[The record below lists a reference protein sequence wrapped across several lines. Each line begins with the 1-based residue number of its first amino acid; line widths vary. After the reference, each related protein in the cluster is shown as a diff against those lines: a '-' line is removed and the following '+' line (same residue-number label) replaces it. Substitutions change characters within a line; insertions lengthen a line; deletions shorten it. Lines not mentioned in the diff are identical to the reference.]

1 MKKTVVYTY
10 LGSNGTITS
19 KVHLEGIYSIQKCE
33 LLADKD
39 KLLTKDYD
47 NFVKLVIVP
56 EVEVKDWIE
65 VDEAFGQK

>member
-1 MKKTVVYTY
+1 MKKTTVYTY

-19 KVHLEGIYSIQKCE
+19 KVHLEGIYSIQKYE

-47 NFVKLVIVP
+47 NFVKLIIVP
-56 EVEVKDWIE
+56 EAEVNDWIE